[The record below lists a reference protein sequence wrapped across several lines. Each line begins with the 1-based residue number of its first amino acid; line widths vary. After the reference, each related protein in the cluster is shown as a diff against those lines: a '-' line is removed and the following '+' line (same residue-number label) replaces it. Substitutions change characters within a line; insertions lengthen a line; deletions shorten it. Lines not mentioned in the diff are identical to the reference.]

1 MDGKGGW
8 LFERPRREEGGAD
21 GGGRTRGSCSRPA
34 GARRASSRQAGT
46 PALRLQKPRRGSDS
60 VLWPTGA
67 TADFQ
72 MGEWHKLVPS
82 TDDDAAG
89 VVATGGC
96 LEGAEVT
103 DGLQQ
108 SLLWARPRGE
118 HPKATHCPR
127 PAGKLVHGEL
137 CPGCAPSAWG
147 RLSQPCAATR
157 GPAFSSFAGVRSPG
171 RPERPV
177 SSRPLPRMPHRQCR
191 PRPPTG
197 VPSDPS
203 GSGVRAA

>member
-21 GGGRTRGSCSRPA
+21 GGGGTRGSCSRPA

-177 SSRPLPRMPHRQCR
+177 SSRMPHRQCR

>member
-21 GGGRTRGSCSRPA
+21 RRGRDRGSCSRPA

-89 VVATGGC
+89 MVATGGC

-108 SLLWARPRGE
+108 SLLWARPSGW

-177 SSRPLPRMPHRQCR
+177 SSRMPHRQCR

-203 GSGVRAA
+203 GSGARAA

>member
-1 MDGKGGW
+1 MGKAGGSS
-8 LFERPRREEGGAD
+8 RGREGRKEVRTAGA
-21 GGGRTRGSCSRPA
+21 GPGAACSRPA

-46 PALRLQKPRRGSDS
+46 PALRLQKPQRGSDS

-108 SLLWARPRGE
+108 SLLWAHPRGE